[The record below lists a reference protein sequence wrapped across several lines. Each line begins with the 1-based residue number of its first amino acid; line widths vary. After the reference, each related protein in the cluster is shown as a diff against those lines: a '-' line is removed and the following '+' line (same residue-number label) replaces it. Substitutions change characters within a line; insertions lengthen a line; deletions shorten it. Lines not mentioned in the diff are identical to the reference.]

1 MFIFGFNNQTKAMKL
16 TAPELYTKL
25 VDDYKIIGQKGVIN
39 FSLKDLTIS
48 IETKDT
54 VGNLLQEWLKA
65 WMMKEKVEF
74 EENTNS
80 QVFPDFYLDKHN
92 QKTDLLEVKTFDWKR
107 GPGFDLANFDAYCNS
122 LLVNAYRID
131 SDYLIFAYEM
141 EGSVITIKNVWL
153 KKIWE
158 LSCPSGPYPV
168 KVQEKKS
175 IIYNIRPSV
184 WYSEKS
190 KFKPFTSKEEFLS
203 ALNDTRYQYP
213 QTRHTNGHWLQNVI
227 KNYQEHTGI
236 LLDIK

>member
-1 MFIFGFNNQTKAMKL
+1 MKL
-16 TAPELYTKL
+16 TALELYKKL
-25 VDDYKIIGQKGVIN
+25 VDDYKIIGETAIIN

-48 IETKDT
+48 VETKDT

-65 WMMKEKVEF
+65 WLMKEKIEF
-74 EENTNS
+74 EENNNS

-92 QKTDLLEVKTFDWKR
+92 QKTDLLEVKTFNFKG
-107 GPGFDLANFDAYCNS
+107 GPGFDLANFDSYCNS

-141 EGSVITIKNVWL
+141 HGSVITIKNVWL

-158 LSCPSGPYPV
+158 LAGPSGTYPL

-175 IIYNIRPSV
+175 IIYNIRPAI
-184 WYSEKS
+184 WYSKTS
-190 KFKPFTSKEEFLS
+190 TFKPFTSKEEFLS
-203 ALNDTRYQYP
+203 ALNNTRYQYP

-236 LLDIK
+236 LLDVK